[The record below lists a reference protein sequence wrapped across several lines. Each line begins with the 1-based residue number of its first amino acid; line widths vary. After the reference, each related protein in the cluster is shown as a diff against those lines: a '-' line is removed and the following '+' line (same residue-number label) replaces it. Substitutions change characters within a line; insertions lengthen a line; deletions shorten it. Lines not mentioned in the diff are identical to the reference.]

1 MIIKIKL
8 PKKMKIITNVIWKV
22 VRKFNC
28 IQCWE
33 TKSEKKKLMKST
45 DKRKKRYNYANNL
58 KKKQFHFRKDLNNAM
73 IRMIKNNRKL

>member
-1 MIIKIKL
+1 
-8 PKKMKIITNVIWKV
+8 
-22 VRKFNC
+22 
-28 IQCWE
+28 
-33 TKSEKKKLMKST
+33 MKST